1 MPIVFMPL
9 YDAAKH
15 HWNST
20 IVMLV
25 CNVLKTLMEINQELF
40 DELAED
46 LMDEND
52 EPLDPRETLMEA
64 MGRAESMATSPIWRF
79 IIYLQL
85 YYIQIINI

>member
-46 LMDEND
+46 LMEAG
-52 EPLDPRETLMEA
+52 EDPMDARQTLMYA
-64 MGRAESMATSPIWRF
+64 MSRAESMTTSPT
-79 IIYLQL
+79 
-85 YYIQIINI
+85 